1 MRYAKRSAV
10 TALLLVA
17 AGGALTGCDRSP
29 EPTPRAEPEPVA
41 WAECDPAPPDIEDD
55 EDAQNVLDTAQCASV
70 SVPIDYA
77 VPDGAQAQIAMLRLP
92 ATGDRI
98 GSLFINPGGPGGSG
112 IDYVASYPTD
122 IPDGIRERFDVIG
135 FDPRGIGQSTPAI
148 DCNSA
153 AEEDAER
160 ADPDVDFSPAGVASI
175 DAENRAYAQ
184 RCVANTDPGLLAN
197 AGTDS
202 VVRDLDRLRAAVG
215 DDKLTYVG
223 FSYGTRIGSEYAEM
237 FPDRVRAM
245 VNDGAVDPAVP
256 AMQWLVDQSAAYQKV
271 FDEYAEDC
279 AADPDCPVGTD
290 PAKAEE
296 RLHALI
302 DPLVETPARTEDP
315 RGLSYDDARV
325 GIDYAL
331 YPPEYWPDLT
341 AGLKSLRDGTP
352 ADILLE
358 YADDY
363 NGREEDGTYDNAN
376 DAYAVI
382 DCADYRYSTDPADW
396 AEFDRKRREAN
407 PYASFG
413 TFTGH
418 APQSVCSFFPER
430 SDYQPHPANAP
441 GLPETLV
448 ISTTLD
454 PATPYLDG
462 VHLAEQLK
470 ARLLTVQGIQHTA
483 AFYGNACVDDI
494 VTAYL
499 VDLELPQAD
508 ATCGSEFWPE
518 P

>member
-1 MRYAKRSAV
+1 MNNAKRSAF

-17 AGGALTGCDRSP
+17 AGGGLTGCDRSP
-29 EPTPRAEPEPVA
+29 EQAPRAEPEPVV
-41 WAECDPAPPDIEDD
+41 WAECDPAPPEIEDD
-55 EDAQNVLDTAQCASV
+55 EDAQGVLDTAQCASV
-70 SVPIDYA
+70 SVPIDYD
-77 VPDGAQAQIAMLRLP
+77 VPDGARAQIAMLRLP

-160 ADPDVDFSPAGVASI
+160 ADPDVDYSPEGVASI
-175 DAENRAYAQ
+175 DAENREYAL
-184 RCVANTDPGLLAN
+184 RCVENTDPGLLAN

-202 VVRDLDRLRAAVG
+202 VVRDLDQLRAAVG
-215 DDKLTYVG
+215 DEKLTYVG

-245 VNDGAVDPAVP
+245 VNDGAVDPSVP
-256 AMQWLVDQSAAYQKV
+256 AMQWLVDQDAAFQRV

-279 AADPDCPVGTD
+279 ASDPDCPVGTD
-290 PAKAEE
+290 PAKAAE

-302 DPLVETPARTEDP
+302 EPLAEKPARTEDP
-315 RGLSYDDARV
+315 RGLSYDDAQLGV
-325 GIDYAL
+325 DWLL
-331 YPPEYWPDLT
+331 YPPEYWGDLT
-341 AGLKSLRDGTP
+341 AGLKAIRDS
-352 ADILLE
+352 ADADVLLKA
-358 YADDY
+358 ADDY
-363 NGREEDGTYDNAN
+363 NGRNDDGTYDNAN
-376 DAYAVI
+376 DAYTVI
-382 DCADYRYSTDPADW
+382 DCADYDYATDPAAW
-396 AEFDRKRREAN
+396 AEQDRKRREAA
-407 PYASFG
+407 PYDFHG
-413 TFTGH
+413 RFTGH
-418 APQSVCSFFPER
+418 APRPACAFFPER
-430 SDYQPHPANAP
+430 SEYRPHPANAP

-454 PATPYLDG
+454 PSTRYLDG

-470 ARLLTVQGIQHTA
+470 ARLLTVEGIQHTA

-499 VDLELPQAD
+499 VDLDLPQAD
-508 ATCGSEFWPE
+508 TTCGSDFWPE